1 MRSFFIYI
9 YTHIRSN
16 LYTRRSAIVVTPTR
30 TRRNNTSGTTL
41 VINVCQPR
49 PNRYRETIEI
59 AATLAPIFFPSL
71 SLSLSP
77 FFFFFPLFC
86 QRWVNYG
93 DIRGA
98 SWPLIY
104 GWGGGGRRRFQSKSR
119 VRSTGA
125 REDEPLVDFSTRV
138 GTRAF
143 ENGRGKVPHRYE
155 QAMNIRIVAR

>member
-59 AATLAPIFFPSL
+59 AATLAPIFFPLCLFL
-71 SLSLSP
+71 SLLFSFFSP
-77 FFFFFPLFC
+77 LLPKVGELWGYTRSIVAFDL
-86 QRWVNYG
+86 RMG
-93 DIRGA
+93 RGRKEA
-98 SWPLIY
+98 VSIEIA
-104 GWGGGGRRRFQSKSR
+104 GKIDGRARGRATRRFLD
-119 VRSTGA
+119 A
-125 REDEPLVDFSTRV
+125 R
-138 GTRAF
+138 
-143 ENGRGKVPHRYE
+143 RY
-155 QAMNIRIVAR
+155 ACL